1 MIVFID
7 SGVIGLLSNPN
18 DLEEAIACENWLYT
32 MLLRGVNVYSSD
44 LCDYEVRRSL
54 VLASLNKS
62 DINGIPKL
70 NALREIISFLPIT
83 YPLLL
88 KACSLWAQARSRG
101 IPTASNSSLDV
112 DIIICS
118 HWQTLQEESPGRRA
132 VIATTNVKHLSRFAE
147 AQLWRNIV

>member
-54 VLASLNKS
+54 VLASQSKS

-70 NALREIISFLPIT
+70 NALRDIISFLPIT

-88 KACSLWAQARSRG
+88 KACSLWAQARKN
-101 IPTASNSSLDV
+101 TA
-112 DIIICS
+112 I
-118 HWQTLQEESPGRRA
+118 T
-132 VIATTNVKHLSRFAE
+132 E
-147 AQLWRNIV
+147 A